1 MKHFFTLILFALVYS
16 IPIKAQEIQEFS
28 LIDDRPLRLLIT
40 PMPPPAPV
48 RTMAEWEEVQ
58 AVLISWKN
66 YPIIMKEIVRY
77 SVEECR
83 VVIFA
88 QYPESVAD
96 YLVSEG
102 ISLDNVTILSDPFN
116 SVWIRDYGPWTIY
129 HNDVDSLMLVDWKY
143 NRPFRVLDDQ
153 IPAVV
158 AAHFDL
164 PLYEAVEEPYRWV
177 HAGGNHLRDGMG
189 TNFSSTL
196 VLDENE
202 DKTEEELDEIANL
215 FLGTDKYIKL
225 PSLQYDSNHHVD
237 MHMRLIDEE
246 TIIVGEYPS
255 GVADGPQIE
264 ENLEYIQNE
273 VVTYFGNEYRIIR
286 IPMPPSEDGEYPDED
301 YIFRTY
307 TNALFVNKTIL
318 VPVYG
323 LPMDSLALD
332 IYQTAL
338 PGYKVAGIDCT
349 SMIDEYGAI
358 HCITKLVGANEPLW
372 IAHARLRDS
381 EIELEEFPV
390 EAIIK
395 HKSGIAEAKLHY
407 RLEGE
412 ESYNIIPMV
421 LVDSVEAMWSAAIPM
436 QTLGSVVE
444 YYIYAQ
450 ANNGK
455 EQRRPMV
462 APEGFF
468 RFRIGVLD
476 SYKDH
481 SFLPGLEVRLTP
493 NPATDVVNLHFDSSI
508 ARELEIILGNAQGQ
522 QSFLQKQYLPQ
533 GESHIE
539 LPVSHLADGAYMFIF
554 KEGQRHITQKLI
566 ITHQ

>member
-1 MKHFFTLILFALVYS
+1 MKHFITLIFLVLIYS
-16 IPIKAQEIQEFS
+16 IPINAQDIQELS
-28 LIDDRPLRLLIT
+28 LIDDCPSRSLIIPT
-40 PMPPPAPV
+40 PPPAPV

-66 YPIIMKEIVRY
+66 YPIILKDIVRY
-77 SVEECR
+77 SVEECQ

-88 QYPESVAD
+88 QYPESVTD
-96 YLVSEG
+96 YLMSEG

-153 IPAVV
+153 IPTVV
-158 AAHFDL
+158 ATHFDL
-164 PLYEAVEEPYRWV
+164 PLYEAVEDPYRWV
-177 HAGGNHLRDGMG
+177 HAGGNNLRDGMG

-202 DKTEEELDEIANL
+202 DKTEEELDEIASL
-215 FLGTDKYIKL
+215 FLGADKYIKL
-225 PSLQYDSNHHVD
+225 PSLHYDSNHHVD

-246 TIIVGEYPS
+246 TIIVGEYPP

-264 ENLEYIQNE
+264 QNLEYLQNE
-273 VVTYFGNEYRIIR
+273 VVTSFGNEYCIIR
-286 IPMPPSEDGEYPDED
+286 IPMPPSEEGEYPDED

-323 LPMDSLALD
+323 LPMDSLALN
-332 IYQTAL
+332 IYQKAL
-338 PGYKVAGIDCT
+338 PGYKVVGIDCT

-358 HCITKLVGANEPLW
+358 HCITKLVGVDEPLW

-381 EIELEEFPV
+381 EVEQDEFPV

-395 HKSGIAEAKLHY
+395 HKSGIAEAQLHY

-412 ESYNIIPMV
+412 ESYNTIGMV
-421 LVDSVEAMWSAAIPM
+421 LTDSVEAIWSAAIPM
-436 QTLGSVVE
+436 QALGSVVE

-450 ANNGK
+450 ANDGK
-455 EQRRPMV
+455 EQKRPMV

-468 RFRIGVLD
+468 RFRIGILD
-476 SYKDH
+476 SYHDH
-481 SFLPGLEVRLTP
+481 SFLPGLQVRLTP
-493 NPATDVVNLHFDSSI
+493 NPATDVVNLQFDSSI
-508 ARELEIILGNAQGQ
+508 GRELDIVLSNAQGKQ
-522 QSFLQKQYLPQ
+522 TFLQKQYLPQ
-533 GESHIE
+533 GESQE
-539 LPVSHLADGAYMFIF
+539 QLPIGHLADGVYMIIF
-554 KEGQRHITQKLI
+554 KEGQRHIAQKLI
-566 ITHQ
+566 ITH